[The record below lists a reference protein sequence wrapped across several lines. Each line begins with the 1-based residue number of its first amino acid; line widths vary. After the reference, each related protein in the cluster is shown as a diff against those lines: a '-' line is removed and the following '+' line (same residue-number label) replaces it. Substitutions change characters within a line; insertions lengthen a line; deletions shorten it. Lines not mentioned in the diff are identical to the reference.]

1 MTRLSRPHIIT
12 TTAMVMGSNSADIKE
27 IAEGLVARGGVHML
41 GLVRRLVEMLQS
53 EGYPEAAARWDAI
66 ATIMSAIVS
75 KGPEGE
81 GPNCGNAGNAR

>member
-1 MTRLSRPHIIT
+1 
-12 TTAMVMGSNSADIKE
+12 
-27 IAEGLVARGGVHML
+27 ML